1 MGNDARRKRAEHR
14 YLFMTEVEKEL
25 RNFGERVNKKA
36 RDILK
41 QKDKNTSG
49 ALSKSL
55 DFEVKQMPNSIRF
68 ALLWEDYGYY
78 IDQGVKGVGGTKADG
93 TKWKLKK
100 VFGTN
105 NKYKDKRPPKDAFN
119 GWTIR
124 RGIAPRDAKGRFQK
138 RNSLLYA
145 IANSVYHTGL
155 ETTHFMT
162 KPFTEEFPSLSA
174 KVTEAYG
181 LDLENTL
188 KLILK

>member
-1 MGNDARRKRAEHR
+1 MK
-14 YLFMTEVEKEL
+14 EVEKEL
-25 RNFGERVNKKA
+25 REFGERVHKKA

-55 DFEVKQMPNSIRF
+55 DFEIKKMPNTISLTLF
-68 ALLWEDYGYY
+68 WEDYGKFV
-78 IDQGVKGVGGTKADG
+78 DEGVKGVGGTKADG

-124 RGIAPRDAKGRFQK
+124 RGLAPRDKKGRFLK
-138 RNSLLYA
+138 RNSLLYM

-155 ETTHFMT
+155 ETTHFFT
-162 KPFTEEFPSLSA
+162 KPFRDEFLSLSD
-174 KVTEAYG
+174 KLNESYS
-181 LDLENTL
+181 LEIENTL
-188 KLILK
+188 KLIVK

>member
-1 MGNDARRKRAEHR
+1 
-14 YLFMTEVEKEL
+14 MTELEKAGT
-25 RNFGERVNKKA
+25 NFLKRVNKKA
-36 RDILK
+36 RENLK
-41 QKDKNTSG
+41 RLDKNASG

-55 DFEVKQMPNSIRF
+55 GEEVKKMPNSIRF
-68 ALLWEDYGYY
+68 ALVWEEHGKFV
-78 IDQGVKGVGGTKADG
+78 DQGVKGKGGTKKDG

-105 NKYKDKRPPKDAFN
+105 NHYKEKRPPKDAFN

-162 KPFTEEFPSLSA
+162 KAINEEYPSLPDEL
-174 KVTEAYG
+174 VEAYG

-188 KLILK
+188 KLLIR